1 MSFGYSVGDLIAV
14 VQLANEVRR
23 RFVDS
28 PAQFRA
34 ISDEV
39 KCLSNLLRDLDDIVP
54 GRSFTQK
61 QAVDLKDTLHA
72 CKNLLNDLDIT
83 VDKYQ
88 ILDENSP
95 TTLNARS
102 RRIWKRL
109 KWEPADIKELR
120 ARLASNISLL
130 NAFLGTIAISVARA
144 TQAGVD
150 RVTSYQV
157 EQRHSQILDWLSPD
171 DFSAQQTDLFRRCKE
186 GTGQWLLNSHEFKL
200 WLRGEKPT
208 LFCPGIPGAGKTMLT
223 SLVVHNLQEMFGHD
237 ASVGIACIYC
247 NFKRQ
252 ADQTVDHLLAS
263 LLKGLLRGQPNF
275 PQDVELLRQRHK
287 SKGSRPSIIELSD
300 TIKAITR
307 DYSRIFLVI
316 DALDEC
322 TGAGARSRLLKE
334 IASLQDHL
342 NVSFFATSRFLPE
355 ILEEFKDQLTLEIRA
370 TDGDVRTYI
379 TDRMTELPAFVRRNN
394 MLQEEI
400 VSEVTAAVDGMS
412 VISNP
417 SSRTIE

>member
-1 MSFGYSVGDLIAV
+1 MSFGYSIGDLIAV
-14 VQLANEVRR
+14 VQLANKVRR

-39 KCLSNLLRDLDDIVP
+39 KCLSNLLRDLDDMIP
-54 GRSFTQK
+54 DRSLTQK
-61 QAVDLKDTLHA
+61 HVVDLQDNLHA

-83 VDKYQ
+83 LGKYQ
-88 ILDENSP
+88 VLDMSGP
-95 TTLNARS
+95 TTLNAKS

-130 NAFLGTIAISVARA
+130 NAFLGTIAISMTRD

-150 RVTSYQV
+150 RVISHQV

-171 DFSAQQTDLFRRCKE
+171 DYAAQQSDFFRRYKE
-186 GTGQWLLNSHEFKL
+186 GTGQWLLNSHEFNL
-200 WLRGEKPT
+200 WLRGEMPI

-223 SLVVHNLQEMFGHD
+223 SLIVHNLQEMFGHD

-252 ADQTVDHLLAS
+252 ADQMVDRLLAS
-263 LLKGLLRGQPNF
+263 LLKGLLQGQTNL
-275 PQDVELLRQRHK
+275 PQDVELLYQRHK

-300 TIKAITR
+300 TIKAVTR
-307 DYSRIFLVI
+307 DWSRIFLVI

-322 TGAGARSRLLKE
+322 TGAGTRSRLLKE
-334 IASLQDHL
+334 IASLQDHV
-342 NVSFFATSRFLPE
+342 NVSFFATSRFIPDV
-355 ILEEFKDQLTLEIRA
+355 LEEFNGQLMLEIRA
-370 TDGDVRTYI
+370 TGEDVRTYI
-379 TDRMTELPAFVRRNN
+379 TDRMTELPAFVQRNN

-400 VSEVTAAVDGMS
+400 VSEITAAVDGMS
-412 VISNP
+412 VVSD
-417 SSRTIE
+417 SKLEDH